1 MRRLVDA
8 RGLTCPQ
15 PVVLTS
21 KAIAHGDEVT
31 TVVDNAAA
39 VENVTRLARSKGY
52 AVEVEKRADG
62 FYLTLRKQGESAE
75 STVMEDSRPTALV
88 PAAIAGPTVLFVT
101 SDSFGSGPAEL
112 GEPLMGVF
120 FHTLIEVVP
129 KPTMIIF
136 ANTGVKLAV
145 EGSRAIDDLKTLAA
159 QGVDILACG
168 TCLSY
173 FEITEKLAVG
183 RVSNMYDIASALLT
197 SGRLVKL

>member
-1 MRRLVDA
+1 MTRFVDA

-21 KAIAHGDEVT
+21 KAIAQGDAVT

-52 AVEVEKRADG
+52 AVEVDKRADG
-62 FYLTLRKQGESAE
+62 FYLMLRKQGESAE

-88 PAAIAGPTVLFVT
+88 PAAIAGPTVLFVS
-101 SDSFGSGPAEL
+101 SDCFGSGPAEL
-112 GEPLMGVF
+112 GERLMGAF
-120 FHTLIEVVP
+120 FHTLIEVAP

-136 ANTGVKLAV
+136 ANTGVKLAL

-173 FEITEKLAVG
+173 FEGTEKLKVG
-183 RVSNMYDIASALLT
+183 RVSNMYDIATALLT